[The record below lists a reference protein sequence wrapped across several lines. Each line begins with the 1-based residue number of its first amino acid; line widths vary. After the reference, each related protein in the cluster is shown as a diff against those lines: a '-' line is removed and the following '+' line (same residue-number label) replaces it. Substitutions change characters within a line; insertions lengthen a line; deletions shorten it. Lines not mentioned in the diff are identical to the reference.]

1 VAKEVYDAAAFSSVV
16 ELSEWSVRNNS
27 NSIKIPDFTAGAW
40 QENKPNMDINLEN
53 GSGDTRVLA

>member
-1 VAKEVYDAAAFSSVV
+1 VV

-40 QENKPNMDINLEN
+40 QDNKPNMDINLEN
-53 GSGDTRVLA
+53 GSGDTKVLK